1 MKTIKRVNRKSFH
14 HKGRKPFAL
23 KNFYLYEM
31 TGANLTLWKPFQ
43 IC

>member
-1 MKTIKRVNRKSFH
+1 MKAVNRVNPESSH
-14 HKGRKPFAL
+14 HKGRKTFAL
-23 KNFYLYEM
+23 KKFCLYEM